1 MRVPARLRGPVSPDR
16 FLQLA
21 VTAVVAL
28 GLVVASGAFVR
39 LTGSGLGCDNWPRC
53 GSTPFPAQDF
63 HAIVEFGNRV
73 VALGGIL
80 AALVAWL
87 AARRV
92 AGLAPWVR
100 RTALAAFLGT
110 VAQIPLGGLTVIL
123 DLHPL
128 AVMTHFLL
136 ALVVVALSVV
146 VALEAW
152 SHARGLGAPVAPRWL
167 RARRASS
174 ASSAALRWSSPA
186 RSRPP
191 RARTPAPTTPSTG
204 SGSRSRTPCT
214 STSARPRSSV
224 SASCSSDG
232 SSLRSRREAPGVLR
246 LAGVLLA
253 VLLVQMLV
261 GEIQYRN
268 ALPWGLV
275 LVHVTLGAAIW
286 GLTVATAHAL
296 WRPPQPLLA
305 HGIRARRA
313 GRRAAAVTL
322 GRIASDDLRIDER
335 PSLRN
340 PVMITAFR
348 GWNDG
353 GQAATV
359 AAGYLAR
366 QWEATRF
373 ADIDPEAFV
382 DFQAV
387 RPTVSLDE
395 GLTRHIEWP
404 ENAFFHGAIPGTE
417 RDAVILL
424 GVEPNYRWRAFTDLV
439 IGLARELQVE
449 LVVTLGA
456 LLADVPHTRPAPVT
470 GAATDPQLVEE
481 LGLQLSRYEGP
492 TGIVGV
498 LHDACRTAE
507 LRSVSLWSAV
517 PHYVSLAPSPKAAK
531 ALCVRLSDL
540 VGVADRDDRAR
551 RGRGRVRVAGERGR
565 RLGSGH
571 AGLRRGAR
579 APGRHDRVVQRE
591 R

>member
-1 MRVPARLRGPVSPDR
+1 MPARLRGPVTPDR

-167 RARRASS
+167 RVVAVVGVVGCAAMVVTGAIATASGPHPGADDAVDRLGLAISDTVYVHVRAT
-174 ASSAALRWSSPA
+174 AVFGLGFLLVGWQ
-186 RSRPP
+186 
-191 RARTPAPTTPSTG
+191 
-204 SGSRSRTPCT
+204 
-214 STSARPRSSV
+214 
-224 SASCSSDG
+224 
-232 SSLRSRREAPGVLR
+232 LLQSRREAPGVLR

-286 GLTVATAHAL
+286 GLTVATAHVL

-305 HGIRARRA
+305 
-313 GRRAAAVTL
+313 T
-322 GRIASDDLRIDER
+322 ASERVERVGEPLR
-335 PSLRN
+335 LR
-340 PVMITAFR
+340 
-348 GWNDG
+348 
-353 GQAATV
+353 
-359 AAGYLAR
+359 
-366 QWEATRF
+366 
-373 ADIDPEAFV
+373 
-382 DFQAV
+382 
-387 RPTVSLDE
+387 
-395 GLTRHIEWP
+395 
-404 ENAFFHGAIPGTE
+404 
-417 RDAVILL
+417 
-424 GVEPNYRWRAFTDLV
+424 
-439 IGLARELQVE
+439 
-449 LVVTLGA
+449 
-456 LLADVPHTRPAPVT
+456 
-470 GAATDPQLVEE
+470 
-481 LGLQLSRYEGP
+481 
-492 TGIVGV
+492 
-498 LHDACRTAE
+498 
-507 LRSVSLWSAV
+507 
-517 PHYVSLAPSPKAAK
+517 
-531 ALCVRLSDL
+531 
-540 VGVADRDDRAR
+540 
-551 RGRGRVRVAGERGR
+551 
-565 RLGSGH
+565 
-571 AGLRRGAR
+571 
-579 APGRHDRVVQRE
+579 
-591 R
+591 